1 MTAKRIE
8 GSLKNKQVAS
18 CLQEERDKCAFD
30 KDELATIIFGGAE
43 DRKSWDFWLNLID
56 KHPEI
61 ANHHK
66 FFEMSPDEKQQDL
79 WKRLN
84 FLHRNYPEIFTGSNI
99 GKSPYFLWGNLF

>member
-30 KDELATIIFGGAE
+30 KEELSTILLGGAQE
-43 DRKSWDFWLNLID
+43 RKVWDFWFGLFD

-66 FFEMSPDEKQQDL
+66 FFEMTPDEK
-79 WKRLN
+79 
-84 FLHRNYPEIFTGSNI
+84 
-99 GKSPYFLWGNLF
+99 